1 MLLYI
6 REEKTTENLKQFID
20 KLLELKFAGLKI
32 NMKESTAIL
41 YIRNSEESI
50 T

>member
-32 NMKESTAIL
+32 NMKRINCNTIHKKQ
-41 YIRNSEESI
+41 
-50 T
+50 